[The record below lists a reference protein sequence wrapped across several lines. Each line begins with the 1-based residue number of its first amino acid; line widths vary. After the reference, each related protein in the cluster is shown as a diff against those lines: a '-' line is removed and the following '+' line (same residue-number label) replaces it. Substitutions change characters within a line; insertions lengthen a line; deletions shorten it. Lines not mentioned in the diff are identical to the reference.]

1 MSALMHLADLEDLE
15 IQLLLEGVQRYYGF
29 DFRSYEIRSMKQQI
43 YMLLQADQLSSIS
56 RLQEKILHDP
66 DYMER
71 FLAHLPT
78 HATGMFSDPSF
89 YQTFRTQVVP
99 LLRTYP
105 FIRIW
110 QAGCSTGEEIYS
122 MAILLWEEGI
132 YHRCRFYATDLN
144 ETLVLKAKAGIVPL
158 SQMQHYD
165 SLYRQAGGK
174 RQFSEYYAVS
184 YDSAIV
190 HPYLKEN
197 IVFATHNLA
206 TDASFNEFNVILCRN
221 VLVYFNPQLQARVH
235 QLFHESLRRFG
246 ILGLGQQETL
256 KFSPYQQCY
265 RPMETQ
271 AHLYRRVA

>member
-1 MSALMHLADLEDLE
+1 MSVLMQLAELEDLE

-29 DFRSYEIRSMKQQI
+29 DFRSYAIASIKQQI
-43 YMLLQADQLSSIS
+43 YDLLQADQLSSIS

-66 DYMER
+66 AYMER
-71 FLAHLPT
+71 FLAHLPPPV
-78 HATGMFSDPSF
+78 TGMFFDPSF

-110 QAGCSTGEEIYS
+110 QAGCSTGEEVYS
-122 MAILLWEEGI
+122 IAILLWEEGI
-132 YHRCRFYATDLN
+132 YHRCRLYATDLN
-144 ETLVLKAKAGIVPL
+144 ETLVLKAKAGIFPL

-174 RQFSEYYAVS
+174 QQFSEYYAVS

-190 HPYLKEN
+190 QPYLKEN